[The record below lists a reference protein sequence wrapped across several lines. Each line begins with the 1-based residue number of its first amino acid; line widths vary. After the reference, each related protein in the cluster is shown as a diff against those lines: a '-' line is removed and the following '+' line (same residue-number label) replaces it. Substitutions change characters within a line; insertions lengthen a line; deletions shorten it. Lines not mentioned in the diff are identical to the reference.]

1 MIPVQVLQLGSSS
14 LRECSDVCGRISVAA
29 ARAGADQGELK
40 GDGAQTGLQIWQNSR
55 LMTLTGLVGRQG
67 MKLMELP
74 VRSWVCGLAQ
84 TLLWRHLIPRDAF
97 QAVWGGQGD
106 RFSFCDGDGQSWGK
120 GELIPCGGE
129 LWGKG
134 SSTPGAGEL
143 IPCPGQPWGKGELHS
158 LHVERLLSDFLLGL
172 GYVGSLWLLLWM
184 PLP

>member
-1 MIPVQVLQLGSSS
+1 
-14 LRECSDVCGRISVAA
+14 
-29 ARAGADQGELK
+29 
-40 GDGAQTGLQIWQNSR
+40 
-55 LMTLTGLVGRQG
+55 MTLMGLVGRQG
-67 MKLMELP
+67 MKLTELP

-97 QAVWGGQGD
+97 QAVRGGQGD

-134 SSTPGAGEL
+134 SSAPGAGEL
-143 IPCPGQPWGKGELHS
+143 IPCPGQPWREGELHS

>member
-1 MIPVQVLQLGSSS
+1 
-14 LRECSDVCGRISVAA
+14 
-29 ARAGADQGELK
+29 
-40 GDGAQTGLQIWQNSR
+40 
-55 LMTLTGLVGRQG
+55 
-67 MKLMELP
+67 MELP

-97 QAVWGGQGD
+97 QAVRGGQGD

-120 GELIPCGGE
+120 
-129 LWGKG
+129 
-134 SSTPGAGEL
+134 GEL